1 MVKCRIEIILFSILI
16 ITAKCHS
23 GTEGEG
29 TVGSTDTNVSLLPVT
44 GHTDRRYLQ
53 VWQASKQTQL
63 RTAKKRTRLSG
74 TASGP

>member
-1 MVKCRIEIILFSILI
+1 MVKCRIEIILFSILT
-16 ITAKCHS
+16 ITAKCRG

-29 TVGSTDTNVSLLPVT
+29 TGGGTDTNVSLMSGT

-63 RTAKKRTRLSG
+63 CTAKKRTRLSG